1 MNIGF
6 NFSTRIVENFEF
18 TKEELETM
26 YGVEIV
32 EKEILKSKHP
42 RGKNKNAQVDQ
53 KTKIEYPE
61 ITF

>member
-1 MNIGF
+1 M
-6 NFSTRIVENFEF
+6 ENFEF